1 MSLLRAKLYSV
12 ELGATH
18 NANKI
23 QRNSSS
29 IATRHGLIPDMTV
42 IYKKR
47 EVEIAVVESSKS
59 KLTDDIAKNEGDKI
73 KLAVLRREVEIAV
86 VESSKSKLT
95 DDIAK
100 NEGDKIK
107 LAVLMHDQLTTIHD
121 ELAKE
126 EKESEIRKIEVYG
139 ICTSS
144 DYMNFF

>member
-73 KLAVLRREVEIAV
+73 KLAVL
-86 VESSKSKLT
+86 
-95 DDIAK
+95 
-100 NEGDKIK
+100 
-107 LAVLMHDQLTTIHD
+107 MHDQLTTIHD

-139 ICTSS
+139 ICTS
-144 DYMNFF
+144 

>member
-1 MSLLRAKLYSV
+1 LLRAKLYSV
-12 ELGATH
+12 ELGA
-18 NANKI
+18 
-23 QRNSSS
+23 

-42 IYKKR
+42 IYKK
-47 EVEIAVVESSKS
+47 
-59 KLTDDIAKNEGDKI
+59 
-73 KLAVLRREVEIAV
+73 REVEIAV

-139 ICTSS
+139 ICTS
-144 DYMNFF
+144 